1 MEPKKPFHKPSL
13 KTYNARHYAA
23 IGFEIKPKVTWP
35 SLMSQ
40 MYKHQTLLPSHL
52 ISVNGSTIHPAVEA
66 LNLGITLGT
75 LSFRP
80 LPDLLFH
87 LVLSIFKGQ
96 PLTLA
101 SASTVQVTIIPSRN
115 ASVIFSW

>member
-75 LSFRP
+75 L
-80 LPDLLFH
+80 LL
-87 LVLSIFKGQ
+87 Q
-96 PLTLA
+96 A
-101 SASTVQVTIIPSRN
+101 PSRSTFPLSLVHFQRA
-115 ASVIFSW
+115 ASYIGLSLHCPSHHHP